1 MLRVL
6 IISDRAEFRQLL
18 AHHVGL
24 EWRES
29 MTAEYAPALRGAL
42 PRGFTGAAYD
52 VVLLD
57 DEVQQG
63 RGLEWLEDLVDRTGC
78 PPVVYFAAAGA
89 AALERA
95 QRAGAACVLP
105 RTEFE
110 HTAFATALRAA
121 ERESRGLA
129 SGTARAARAA
139 PAPERFGSVRIRG
152 YRCVQRLAVGGS
164 STVFLAERQR
174 DGSLVALK
182 VFRQV
187 PDLVGASLTFER
199 FLREYELVSRL
210 RHANVVRIHD
220 IGMADDHLFLAME
233 YLPGGDLRAR
243 LRQPLE
249 PREALRLLRQMADAL
264 GALHA
269 VGVLHRDVK
278 PGNVLLRED
287 GSLAFIDFGLACR
300 LGIEEDGATRGVICG
315 TPHYMSP
322 EQGRGAPLDSR
333 SDLYSLGVVL
343 YEMLTGTKPYSGD
356 QPFAIVRQHAEAPTP
371 QLAPALA
378 PLQPLLDML
387 LAKDPG
393 QRPATTARL
402 IAVIDE
408 LLASEAA

>member
-18 AHHVGL
+18 AHHVTL

-29 MTAEYAPALRGAL
+29 LTAEYAPALRGAL
-42 PRGFTGAAYD
+42 PRAFTGAAYD
-52 VVLLD
+52 AVLLD

-63 RGLEWLEDLVDRTGC
+63 RGLEWLEDLVDRPGC
-78 PPVVYFAAAGA
+78 PPVVYFSSPDDGSF
-89 AALERA
+89 ERA
-95 QRAGAACVLP
+95 SRAGASCVLP
-105 RTEFE
+105 RAEFE
-110 HTAFATALRAA
+110 HAAMAAALRAA
-121 ERESRGLA
+121 ARESRGLA
-129 SGTARAARAA
+129 SGTARAARTA

-164 STVFLAERQR
+164 STVFLAERLR
-174 DGSLVALK
+174 DRSPVALK

-187 PDLVGASLTFER
+187 PDLVGASLTFDR
-199 FLREYELVSRL
+199 FLHEYELVSRL

-233 YLPGGDLRAR
+233 YLAGGDLRAR
-243 LRQPLE
+243 LRHPLE

-264 GALHA
+264 GALHE

-300 LGIEEDGATRGVICG
+300 LGIEEDGAARGVICG

-356 QPFAIVRQHAEAPTP
+356 QPFVIVRQHAEAPTP
-371 QLAPALA
+371 RLPVTLAT
-378 PLQPLLDML
+378 LQPLLDVL
-387 LAKDPG
+387 LAKDPA
-393 QRPATTARL
+393 QRPATTAVL
-402 IAVIDE
+402 IAAIDE
-408 LLASEAA
+408 LLAREAA